1 MRGIVS
7 SKTGLIGAI
16 GQGHFSYSDDPAAA
30 GLEMIVSDT
39 RDTILVLLNHKYC
52 GSILINSMTTVN
64 RIQH

>member
-52 GSILINSMTTVN
+52 
-64 RIQH
+64 